1 MSSAS
6 RDSADGAPPVKTVL
20 VVPDGVGVR
29 NFLCTE
35 FAPLAACSGELVV
48 WHGLP
53 ETIVDEHRTRLGP
66 AVRWHRLEIRREPI
80 VSRVLRSGKFFS
92 QLERFPEPGAAPL
105 LRNRHRNRVGRWVHR
120 AGRVLGKALALVPRA
135 LPVVER
141 WHGRTTLS
149 RSGDDPWQSFLAA
162 ERPDVVF
169 CTHQRASV
177 AVPPMAAA
185 RRLGIPTA
193 SFIYSWDN
201 LPKGR
206 MAVWPDHYLVWSEK
220 MAADLRRYYPEA
232 TACQV
237 HVVGTPQ
244 FEPYFDDALLVDREY
259 FCATLGLDPGRPIVL
274 FSGDDASTSPRD
286 PGYLADLAEAMRGE
300 FGATGP
306 QLAFRPSP
314 ADRSNRYRAVLDQ
327 YPEIAVSEPAWS
339 SIGEEGWEQVVPSPR
354 DLALLAN
361 LARHCAVVVN
371 LGSTMALDFAIVGK
385 PAIYVDYEQP
395 GIDGA
400 WDWRAADIYRLPH
413 FASVERTDPVLW
425 ARSPGELATQVRRA
439 TTDPDALTEN
449 RAAWIAIELV
459 QPVNRASRRCID
471 ALVRIAAVGAS

>member
-6 RDSADGAPPVKTVL
+6 LEQAVDAAAVKTVL

-35 FAPLAACSGELVV
+35 FAPLAASSGELVV

-53 ETIVDEHRTRLGP
+53 EAIVDEHRARLGP
-66 AVRWHRLEIRREPI
+66 AVRWHRLEIRREPML
-80 VSRVLRSGKFFS
+80 SRVLRSGKFFS
-92 QLERFPEPGAAPL
+92 QLERFPEPGAEPL
-105 LRNRHRNRVGRWVHR
+105 LRNRHRHRVGRWVHR

-141 WHGRTTLS
+141 WHGRTTLT
-149 RSGDDPWQSFLAA
+149 RSGADPWQSFLAA

-206 MAVWPDHYLVWSEK
+206 MAVWPHHYFVWSEK
-220 MAADLRRYYPEA
+220 MAADLHRYYPEV
-232 TACQV
+232 TTRQV

-244 FEPYFDDALLVDREY
+244 FEPYFDDGLILERES

-274 FSGDDASTSPRD
+274 FSGDDASTSPQD
-286 PGYLADLAEAMRGE
+286 PGYLADLAAALREA
-300 FGATGP
+300 FGDTGP

-314 ADRSNRYRAVLDQ
+314 ADRSDRYRTVLDQ
-327 YPEIAVSEPAWS
+327 YTEIAVSEPAWS
-339 SIGEEGWEQVVPSPR
+339 SIGEKGWEQVVPSLQ

-385 PAIYVDYEQP
+385 PAIYVAYEQP
-395 GIDGA
+395 GVEGTKS
-400 WDWRAADIYRLPH
+400 WRAADIYRLPH
-413 FASVERTDPVLW
+413 FASVERTQPVLW
-425 ARSPGELATQVRRA
+425 AHSREELATQVRLA
-439 TTDPDALTEN
+439 TTDPDALSSN
-449 RAAWIAIELV
+449 RVAWIDLELA
-459 QPVNRASRRCID
+459 QPVDRASRRCVD
-471 ALVRIAAVGAS
+471 ALLRITAAGTS